1 MQTSTTTDTYTH
13 AVCGLG
19 FWGLGNT
26 YDEAVA
32 NARKH
37 GRFNRRNDY
46 HRVISFTRP
55 IKSFGADFMSW
66 SAEWADEQDQGEW
79 TFIDINDTSKKES

>member
-1 MQTSTTTDTYTH
+1 MTTETSTTTYTH
-13 AVCGLG
+13 AVWAPYV
-19 FWGLGNT
+19 WGLGDT
-26 YDEAVA
+26 YKEAA
-32 NARKH
+32 ENAAKR

-66 SAEWADEQDQGEW
+66 SCEWADEVGEF
-79 TFIDINDTSKKES
+79 TFIDINVKEES

>member
-1 MQTSTTTDTYTH
+1 MTKLETTVQTYTH
-13 AVCGLG
+13 DVYGAG

-26 YDEAVA
+26 YNEAVA

-37 GRFNRRNDY
+37 VAFNRRNDY

-55 IKSFGADFMSW
+55 IKSFGADFMGW

-79 TFIDINDTSKKES
+79 TFIDINDKEQS